1 MIVYLVG
8 YIYENSRS
16 ADEIHIVA
24 AYSEPN
30 KQKADELRQK
40 LQQANKG
47 DSQFVNG
54 MELDPVSVSF

>member
-1 MIVYLVG
+1 MMVYLVG
-8 YIYENSRS
+8 YVFENSRS

-24 AYSEPN
+24 AYSD
-30 KQKADELRQK
+30 KQKADDLRQK